1 MNTVEYVSE
10 KVKKLVKKYGS
21 RDPFELCEALGIKVR
36 YMELKTLNGFFFYQ
50 SRIRTVVLNAELSET
65 VAKILCAHELGH
77 ACLHSNMLLNM
88 RTINDE
94 PFNSKNSAEY
104 EANIFASE
112 LLIPDES
119 IKELLNSEGESFY
132 SLAMELCVPPELID
146 IKLRVMQAKGY
157 EIDVPYLAQS
167 DFLKRDLEGLRTE

>member
-1 MNTVEYVSE
+1 MNTVEYISE
-10 KVKKLVKKYGS
+10 KVKKLVKKHGS
-21 RDPFELCEALGIKVR
+21 RDPFELCEALGIRVR
-36 YMELKTLNGFFFYQ
+36 YMQLKTIKGFFFYQ

-77 ACLHSNMLLNM
+77 ACLHSDMLLNM
-88 RTINDE
+88 RTISYE
-94 PFNSKNSAEY
+94 PFNSKNTAEY

-112 LLIPDES
+112 LLIPDDS
-119 IKELLNSEGESFY
+119 IKELLESEGKSFY

-157 EIDVPYLAQS
+157 KIDVPYLAQS
-167 DFLKRDLEGLRTE
+167 DFLKRDIDGLKAE

>member
-1 MNTVEYVSE
+1 MNTVEYISE

-21 RDPFELCEALGIKVR
+21 RDPFELCEALGIKIR
-36 YMELKTLNGFFFYQ
+36 YMELKTLKGFFFYQ

-77 ACLHSNMLLNM
+77 ACLHSDMLFNM
-88 RTINDE
+88 RTISDD
-94 PFNSKNSAEY
+94 PFKSKSTAEY

-112 LLIPDES
+112 LLIPDNS
-119 IKELLNSEGESFY
+119 IKELLKSEGKSFY

-146 IKLRVMQAKGY
+146 IKLRVMQSKGY

-167 DFLKRDLEGLRTE
+167 DFLKGNLEGLIAE